1 MFWITKETIVNV
13 NPTTQLIEHGEA
25 YSESYICGLVVL
37 EGTLR
42 TTKGER

>member
-1 MFWITKETIVNV
+1 MFWITKETNVKV

-25 YSESYICGLVVL
+25 YSEPYICGVVL
-37 EGTLR
+37 EGTLH